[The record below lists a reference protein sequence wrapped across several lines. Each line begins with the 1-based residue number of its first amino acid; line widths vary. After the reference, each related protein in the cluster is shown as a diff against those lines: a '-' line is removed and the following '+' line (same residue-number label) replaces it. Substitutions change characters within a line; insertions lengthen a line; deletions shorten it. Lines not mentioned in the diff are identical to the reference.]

1 MSPTYLS
8 KIERGD
14 FKPPAEEKLKAIAR
28 ELDQPVDE
36 VLAYAGRIDSELI
49 EIIQK
54 RPALLAALLRA
65 TKTLGVREVERLLDS
80 AKTGR
85 KKRNQ

>member
-14 FKPPAEEKLKAIAR
+14 FLPPGEEKLKAIAK
-28 ELDQPVDE
+28 ELGQQEDE
-36 VLAYAGRIDSELI
+36 VLASAGRIDSGLK
-49 EIIQK
+49 EIILK

-85 KKRNQ
+85 KKR

>member
-14 FKPPAEEKLKAIAR
+14 FKPPAEEKLKAIAK
-28 ELDQPVDE
+28 ELGQQEDE
-36 VLAYAGRIDSELI
+36 VLASAGRIDSGLN
-49 EIIQK
+49 EIILK
-54 RPALLAALLRA
+54 RPTLLAALLRA
-65 TKTLGVREVERLLDS
+65 TKTLGVRDMERLLDS

-85 KKRNQ
+85 KKRN